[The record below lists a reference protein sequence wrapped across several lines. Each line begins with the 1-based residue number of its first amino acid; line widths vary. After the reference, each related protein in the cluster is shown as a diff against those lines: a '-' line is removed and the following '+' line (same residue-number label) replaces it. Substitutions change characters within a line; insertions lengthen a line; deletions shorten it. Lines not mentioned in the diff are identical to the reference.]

1 MHNNFTSETK
11 KQMIASYVNGT
22 LKAKDVP
29 SVEEIV
35 GSDKIYQYYYDR
47 KVQERDFL
55 LQMIPQEKLRKD
67 EKTALNAEIRGIN
80 QDLLEIDQ
88 VDWKTQIREFLAKPV
103 FTIKF

>member
-1 MHNNFTSETK
+1 
-11 KQMIASYVNGT
+11 MIASYVNGT